1 MSVERIVRLH
11 EFEKRIGVGLSGQT
25 KLWFVAHASSF
36 IWNIGHAEHRP
47 CRRSL
52 PQRRRGRAALQ
63 GREKMRW
70 GLGFSL

>member
-11 EFEKRIGVGLSGQT
+11 EFEKGIGVGPSGHT
-25 KLWFVAHASSF
+25 KLWLVAHASF
-36 IWNIGHAEHRP
+36 VWNIVHLEYRP

-63 GREKMRW
+63 GREKMLW